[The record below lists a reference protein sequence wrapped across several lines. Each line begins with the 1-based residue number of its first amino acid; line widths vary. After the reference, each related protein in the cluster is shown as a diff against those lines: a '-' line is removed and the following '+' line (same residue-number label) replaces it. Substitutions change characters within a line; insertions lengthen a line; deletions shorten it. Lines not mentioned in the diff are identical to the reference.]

1 VVEVTAVEVTVEVT
15 AVEPLELKA
24 AVVPIKRKS
33 LAQTPIRR
41 GVNRWMICE

>member
-1 VVEVTAVEVTVEVT
+1 VVLTAVEVTVEVT
-15 AVEPLELKA
+15 VEVLKA

-41 GVNRWMICE
+41 GVNRWMMCE